1 MAGETAAVTAIGGV
15 FFVMIFIWLIAMAV
29 GVFSLIVWILMIVD
43 AAKRDFKK
51 EGDQIMWILIIVLTG
66 IIGALIYYFIV
77 KKPDKH

>member
-1 MAGETAAVTAIGGV
+1 MAGEAAAATAIGGV

-43 AAKRDFKK
+43 VAKRDFKK

>member
-43 AAKRDFKK
+43 VAKRDFKK